1 MKNKKLWTSLSLV
14 SLLGATAVGCASAP
28 YESYVTVDI
37 NPSIGF
43 VVNEKNQILS
53 AQALNQDGEMLL
65 LQVQITNQSL
75 ETGLANMIKTAVQ
88 LGYIDTTAEETL
100 IQVDVAG
107 KSDAIQSMVQT
118 AVQSKLQKA
127 MDLWDL
133 GVSLQKRAYTT
144 DETQAAL
151 ALGITPLQNRLME
164 MARFGDTTVDETA
177 LRAMNG
183 EELAKHIREHQE
195 TINEIATSLRA
206 TLQSSMETIKSQFQE
221 QIQTLQG
228 QVDAIRNQGG
238 NTATV
243 QASLDAVKLQLRTML
258 QAAMQELATQTEALR
273 TQLNTQ
279 YQARLDQY
287 EAIVN
292 AYKQA
297 HGIE

>member
-1 MKNKKLWTSLSLV
+1 
-14 SLLGATAVGCASAP
+14 
-28 YESYVTVDI
+28 
-37 NPSIGF
+37 
-43 VVNEKNQILS
+43 
-53 AQALNQDGEMLL
+53 
-65 LQVQITNQSL
+65 
-75 ETGLANMIKTAVQ
+75 
-88 LGYIDTTAEETL
+88 
-100 IQVDVAG
+100 
-107 KSDAIQSMVQT
+107 VQT

-133 GVSLQKRAYTT
+133 GVSLQKRTYTS
-144 DETQAAL
+144 EENQAAV

-164 MARFGDTTVDETA
+164 MARFGDTTIEETA

-195 TINEIATSLRA
+195 TINGIATSLRA
-206 TLQSSMETIKSQFQE
+206 TLQASMETIKAQFQE
-221 QIQTLQG
+221 QIQSLQG

-238 NTATV
+238 NTATL
-243 QASLDAVKLQLRTML
+243 QASLDAVKLQLRTIL
-258 QAAMQELATQTEALR
+258 QAAIQELATQTEALR

-292 AYKQA
+292 VYKQA